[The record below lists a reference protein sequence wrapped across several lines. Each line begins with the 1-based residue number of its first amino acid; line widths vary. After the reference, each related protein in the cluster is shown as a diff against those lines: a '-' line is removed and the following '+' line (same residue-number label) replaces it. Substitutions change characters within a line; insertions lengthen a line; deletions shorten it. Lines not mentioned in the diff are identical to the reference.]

1 MHCDWC
7 RAWLDAMNYTHSLC
21 HAETYTYTG
30 THTHAQKGAERQRQR
45 GPCCDDLGFSC
56 LSSATALP
64 LKGAAQIS
72 HAGAHTQTPTHHTY
86 NHVSQLQKN
95 KQKGGV
101 RENKREMYTTG
112 IEKGEDL
119 PPTQSPFSL
128 SPPTANITRSLLL
141 SLIFPCFL
149 LYFQFFP
156 SALMQI
162 SNTFPSIFY
171 PYTKMSVFSP
181 FFHFVRV
188 GNKLFAPTPTMAV
201 WWICQTHIF

>member
-1 MHCDWC
+1 MQSLARCNELHTLPLPC
-7 RAWLDAMNYTHSLC
+7 RNVHI
-21 HAETYTYTG
+21 HRH
-30 THTHAQKGAERQRQR
+30 THTRAQKGAERQRQR
-45 GPCCDDLGFSC
+45 GACCDDLGFSC

-95 KQKGGV
+95 KQNGGG
-101 RENKREMYTTG
+101 RENKREMYTKGT
-112 IEKGEDL
+112 EKGEDL
-119 PPTQSPFSL
+119 PPTQSPFSF
-128 SPPTANITRSLLL
+128 SPPTSNITRSLLS

-162 SNTFPSIFY
+162 SNTLP
-171 PYTKMSVFSP
+171 FSSLIP
-181 FFHFVRV
+181 KCLSFFHFVKV
-188 GNKLFAPTPTMAV
+188 GNKLFAPTPTLAV
-201 WWICQTHIF
+201 WWICQTHIFEYK